1 MGSATRFQVSAD
13 PGLSLMNLS
22 RIQGFYPHTNLRR
35 AMVVMIGLLLSL
47 LAGTA
52 VVLFANGH
60 VNLGH
65 ITDAAW
71 QLDIFVV
78 VLVAVPVIAII
89 GLLIRQVR
97 ATLSRYAEFV
107 EMLGDERLSELT
119 VEQSSKELQQLGAAL
134 NKTHRRLQ
142 TQRAEM
148 QSGLVS
154 HHQFSRL
161 VEDSPNIVLLMNADG
176 EVEYLNARGRQVAD
190 AAVVGGED
198 LSVIL
203 PQTPTALVEKCI
215 VNNETLID
223 QEVTYRDRKF
233 SWTLI
238 PLRDE
243 QMLQAHGTVV
253 PRRRKVD
260 YQSLD
265 THAKGKQSRL
275 YSIDRHPDYQRYR
288 GSILVIDSDDMMQSL
303 ISRYLK
309 KDGFHVFSA
318 RNGEEGIEMAERYR
332 PDLIT
337 LDIMMPGKN
346 GWMVLS
352 ALKDK
357 PKVANIP
364 VVIVSSVGNRR
375 FVHAMGADDYVT
387 KPIDWKKLGKAIN
400 RLSNDSRKMGSF
412 Q

>member
-1 MGSATRFQVSAD
+1 
-13 PGLSLMNLS
+13 MNLS
-22 RIQGFYPHTNLRR
+22 RIQSLYPHSNFRHIKG
-35 AMVVMIGLLLSL
+35 AKIGLLLGV
-47 LAGTA
+47 LAGAA
-52 VVLFANGH
+52 VILFTIGY
-60 VNLGH
+60 VKLSH
-65 ITDAAW
+65 ITGATW

-78 VLVAVPVIAII
+78 ILVAVPVIAIANLI
-89 GLLIRQVR
+89 IRQVR

-107 EMLGDERLSELT
+107 EMLGDEQLSELT

-134 NKTHRRLQ
+134 NKTHQRLQ
-142 TQRAEM
+142 IQQTKL
-148 QSGLVS
+148 QSGLAS
-154 HHQFSRL
+154 HNQFSRL

-176 EVEYLNARGRQVAD
+176 EVKYLNARGRQVAD

-203 PQTPTALVEKCI
+203 PQTPAALVEKCI
-215 VNNETLID
+215 VNNETLLD
-223 QEVTYRDRKF
+223 QEVNYRDRKF

-243 QMLQAHGTVV
+243 KMLQAHGTVV

-260 YQSLD
+260 FQSLD
-265 THAKGKQSRL
+265 TGAEGKQSRL

-288 GSILVIDSDDMMQSL
+288 GSILVIDNDDMMQSL
-303 ISRYLK
+303 ISRFLK
-309 KDGFHVFSA
+309 KEGFHIFSA
-318 RNGEEGIEMAERYR
+318 YNGEEGLEMAERYR

-357 PKVANIP
+357 SKVANIP
-364 VVIVSSVGNRR
+364 VVIVSSVGNKR
-375 FVHAMGADDYVT
+375 FVHAMGADDYVS
-387 KPIDWKKLGKAIN
+387 KPIDWEALGKTIN
-400 RLSNDSRKMGSF
+400 RLSSDSRKMDSF